1 MKKPLEQKRVSHHA
15 ERGCI
20 LFGGYID
27 RLRKI
32 CRCGNAAPE
41 SVSI

>member
-1 MKKPLEQKRVSHHA
+1 MNRPLEQKRVSHHA

-20 LFGGYID
+20 LFGGYIHGPK
-27 RLRKI
+27 KI
-32 CRCGNAAPE
+32 CRCGNAVPE